1 MVIERSPKADRGERR
16 DWTIRWGR
24 MAKKKPDEKQPK
36 PRKTRDYS
44 QRAHDTVRE
53 AEKRHAERHK
63 DDN

>member
-1 MVIERSPKADRGERR
+1 
-16 DWTIRWGR
+16 